1 MKKFMEILLISAL
14 AIILTVGSAF
24 AIVATTTDAY
34 MDLIRK
40 GSGASVQFS
49 YDNIGVYGEKSE
61 DGTGGKS
68 SHATTT
74 ARSSYSVK
82 IEIDGEWVLN
92 EYGGDWF
99 SAFCLENSQMA
110 GDSDIELADPSSL
123 PGRTEAAWLMD
134 NFLDDSLANRDGA
147 LQVAIWEVINDHNDD
162 HNYNLDEGNFA
173 LIAESDLKLTP
184 EVNTDVNQ
192 LNDSELRKLYA
203 TEYKWLRY
211 VRDGKTDR
219 GGLWDDARLDAAL
232 ADRGTLLGK
241 ADMENLFATD
251 LYKNE
256 LKYRGYLDR
265 TRNPWTEE
273 QLASK
278 LAESGKLTREELD
291 ALYNDPNTGHLDIS
305 TLSDAQLAEVE
316 AKIPVYNEKIRKSNE
331 KKIVAQAQARQI
343 AGGYLTELS
352 VLAPEE
358 FAAFDADSLYQVA
371 LTTTKQD
378 FIVNIGGLGG
388 DAKAP
393 EPATMFLL
401 GSGLAG
407 LVVLRRK
414 FAKKG

>member
-1 MKKFMEILLISAL
+1 MKKFTEILLISAL
-14 AIILTVGSAF
+14 AIILTAGSAF
-24 AIVATTTDAY
+24 AYSY
-34 MDLIRK
+34 MLVTK
-40 GSGASVQFS
+40 NAGKSVQFS
-49 YDNIGVYGEKSE
+49 YDNTGVY
-61 DGTGGKS
+61 DTGRS
-68 SHATTT
+68 SDHATTT

-82 IEIDGEWVLN
+82 IAGEDGEWALN
-92 EYGGDWF
+92 GDGGEWF
-99 SAFCLENSQMA
+99 SAFCIENSQSA
-110 GDSDIELADPSSL
+110 GSSDIELADPSSL

-162 HNYNLDEGNFA
+162 RSYDLAAGNFA
-173 LIAESDLKLTP
+173 MIAEDEMKLSA
-184 EVNTDVNQ
+184 EVNTDASQ
-192 LNDSELRKLYA
+192 LSDSELRKLYA

-211 VRDGKTDR
+211 VRDGKTD
-219 GGLWDDARLDAAL
+219 GNGLWDDARLDAAL

-291 ALYNDPNTGHLDIS
+291 ALYSDPNTGHLDIS

-316 AKIPVYNEKIRKSNE
+316 AMIPVYNEKIRKSNE
-331 KKIVAQAQARQI
+331 GKIFAQAQAKQI
-343 AGGYLTELS
+343 AGGYLAELS
-352 VLAPEE
+352 ALAPEE

-378 FIVNIGGLGG
+378 FIVNIGGVES
-388 DAKAP
+388 P

-407 LVVLRRK
+407 LVALRRK

>member
-1 MKKFMEILLISAL
+1 MKKFTEILLISSL
-14 AIILTVGSAF
+14 AIILTAGSAF
-24 AIVATTTDAY
+24 AYSY
-34 MDLIRK
+34 MLVTK
-40 GSGASVQFS
+40 NAGKSVQFS
-49 YDNIGVYGEKSE
+49 YDNTGVY
-61 DGTGGKS
+61 DTGRS
-68 SHATTT
+68 SDHATTT

-82 IEIDGEWVLN
+82 IAGEDGEWALN
-92 EYGGDWF
+92 GDGGEWF
-99 SAFCLENSQMA
+99 SAFCIENSQSA
-110 GDSDIELADPSSL
+110 GSSDIELADPSSL

-134 NFLDDSLANRDGA
+134 NFLDDSLSNRDGA

-162 HNYNLDEGNFA
+162 HNYDLAAGNFA
-173 LIAESDLKLTP
+173 MIAQDEMKLSA
-184 EVNTDVNQ
+184 EVNTDVSQ
-192 LNDSELRKLYA
+192 LSDSELRKLYG
-203 TEYKWLRY
+203 TEYRWLRY

-291 ALYNDPNTGHLDIS
+291 ALYSDPNTGHLDIS

-378 FIVNIGGLGG
+378 FIVNIGGVES
-388 DAKAP
+388 P

-407 LVVLRRK
+407 LVALRRK

>member
-1 MKKFMEILLISAL
+1 MKKFTEILLISSL
-14 AIILTVGSAF
+14 AIILTAGSAF
-24 AIVATTTDAY
+24 AYSY
-34 MDLIRK
+34 MLVTK
-40 GSGASVQFS
+40 NAGKSVQFS
-49 YDNIGVYGEKSE
+49 YDNTGVY
-61 DGTGGKS
+61 DTGRS
-68 SHATTT
+68 SDHATTT

-82 IEIDGEWVLN
+82 IAGEDGEWALN
-92 EYGGDWF
+92 GDGGEWF
-99 SAFCLENSQMA
+99 SAFCIENSQSA
-110 GDSDIELADPSSL
+110 GSSDIELADPSSL

-134 NFLDDSLANRDGA
+134 NFLDDSLSNRDGA

-162 HNYNLDEGNFA
+162 HNYDLAAGNFA
-173 LIAESDLKLTP
+173 MIAQDEMKLSA
-184 EVNTDVNQ
+184 EVNTDVSQ
-192 LNDSELRKLYA
+192 LSDSELRKLYG
-203 TEYKWLRY
+203 TEYRWLRY

-291 ALYNDPNTGHLDIS
+291 ALYSDPNTGHLDIS

-316 AKIPVYNEKIRKSNE
+316 AMIPVYNEKIRKSNE
-331 KKIVAQAQARQI
+331 GKIFAQAQAKQI
-343 AGGYLTELS
+343 AGGYLAELS
-352 VLAPEE
+352 ALAPEE

-378 FIVNIGGLGG
+378 FIVNIGGVES
-388 DAKAP
+388 P

-407 LVVLRRK
+407 LVALRRK